1 MRTTTACLT
10 DIAGLDA
17 FTGEVLDTSVWDAS
31 YDFTGKR
38 VAVIGT
44 DDRVIRVL
52 PDLVRSARSVKVFQ
66 RRPVWIAP
74 RLPWPAAPIAR
85 NRLSRRVLARV
96 HLRLAVEDKWMR
108 RRLTPTQSGSAGP
121 RHTTSRYY
129 PALQADNCT
138 LVTWPVYAVTERA
151 VRTAEGIE
159 HLADC
164 IVLATGGVPAA
175 AQIGRARSGRPR
187 ATAKETA

>member
-1 MRTTTACLT
+1 MRTTTACLA
-10 DIAGLDA
+10 DITGLET
-17 FTGEVLDTSVWDAS
+17 FTGDVLDTSVWDTS
-31 YDFTGKR
+31 YVFTGKR

-52 PDLVRSARSVKVFQ
+52 PHLVGSARSVKVFQ
-66 RRPVWIAP
+66 RSPVWIAP
-74 RLPWPAAPIAR
+74 RLPWPAAPIAK
-85 NRLSRRVLARV
+85 NRLSRRLLARV
-96 HLRLAVEDKWMR
+96 HLRLSVADPWMR
-108 RRLTPTQSGSAGP
+108 RRLTPTQSGSVAP

-129 PALQADNCT
+129 PALQAENCT
-138 LVTWPVYAVTERA
+138 LVTWPVYAVTEQG

-159 HLADC
+159 HRADC

-175 AQIGRARSGRPR
+175 DQLGRARPRQPR